1 MAKSTVLP
9 APFSETA
16 ESGKFLFA
24 SPLTEALVVDRP
36 NRFIVVVRFADGTE
50 AEAHCPTT
58 GSIGGWEIAGLRCLV
73 SGPHPGENRRTKF
86 GLEALEVPLAAG
98 GTMMVGINQTAANR
112 YVEASLLSG
121 QFLEAVGPVT
131 ELRREKK
138 LGTARI
144 DFNVDNEEFL
154 EVKTPLNRINLDTL
168 VPAKGSGYGS
178 SGNPTSTDRL
188 VKHVRELTKAL
199 NAGQKAILLTCFI
212 YDAPPF
218 NPPRLKAYSEI
229 AEALDTA
236 ETAGLERWQVNYAID
251 AEGISFQKLQKIE
264 TVR

>member
-1 MAKSTVLP
+1 MAKSTTLP
-9 APFSETA
+9 APFSELSS
-16 ESGKFLFA
+16 SGKFLFER
-24 SPLTEALVVDRP
+24 PLIEAQVIDRP

-58 GSIGGWEIAGLRCLV
+58 GSIGGWEIAGLRCIV
-73 SGPHPGENRRTKF
+73 SGPHEGNRRTRF

-98 GTMMVGINQTAANR
+98 GTMMVGINQSAANR

-121 QFLEAVGPVT
+121 QFLEAVGPIT
-131 ELRREKK
+131 ELRRERK

-144 DFNVDNEEFL
+144 DFNVDDEEFL
-154 EVKTPLNRINLDTL
+154 EVKTPLNRISLDTL
-168 VPAKGSGYGS
+168 VPAKSSGYGS

-188 VKHVRELTKAL
+188 VKHVKELTTAL
-199 NAGQKAILLTCFI
+199 NSGQKAILLTCFI

-229 AEALDTA
+229 AEALDIA
-236 ETAGLERWQVNYAID
+236 ETAGLERWQVNYSID
-251 AEGISFQKLQKIE
+251 AEGVSFQKLQKIE